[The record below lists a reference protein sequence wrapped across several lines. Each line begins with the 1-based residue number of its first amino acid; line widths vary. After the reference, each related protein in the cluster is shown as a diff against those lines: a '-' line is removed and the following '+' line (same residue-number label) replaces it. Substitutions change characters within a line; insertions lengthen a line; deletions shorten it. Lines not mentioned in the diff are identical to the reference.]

1 LPEGELHA
9 PQQRRFGLCQALTR
23 GIETKLLGEEHA
35 VEVGVLTDDL
45 AVAYPDGEVL
55 IARIQARKAASA
67 STLPRDRILVYRE
80 EGRR

>member
-1 LPEGELHA
+1 
-9 PQQRRFGLCQALTR
+9 
-23 GIETKLLGEEHA
+23 
-35 VEVGVLTDDL
+35 VLTDDL
-45 AVAYPDGEVL
+45 AVAYHDGEVL